1 MNKIRGICCD
11 VDGVLTDGGYI
22 YTPYADGSMGIGK
35 KFNCRDA
42 AASLVW
48 RNTGHKLFIV
58 TAGDDDVTRARM
70 ERYTPYC
77 YYGVA
82 DKGQMLKTATV
93 LEISE
98 TFDIPVSQMA
108 FIGDDHLDIPAMVVK
123 DLGLKACPAD
133 AAARVMRLADY
144 VCMRPGGNGALAEL
158 IEHLLYLQDG

>member
-1 MNKIRGICCD
+1 MNEIRAICSD

-22 YTPYADGSMGIGK
+22 YMPVKSRGFDGQVAIGK
-35 KFNCRDA
+35 KFNSRDA
-42 AASLVW
+42 AAAKVW
-48 RNTGHKLFIV
+48 RDVGNELFIV
-58 TAGDDDVTRARM
+58 TAGDDNVTRQRM
-70 ERYTPYC
+70 TRYTPYC
-77 YYGVA
+77 YWGQV
-82 DKGQMLKTATV
+82 DKAATV

-158 IEHLLYLQDG
+158 IEHLLYLDMG